1 LSRLR
6 LQHHRR
12 IIFAQSIREVNM
24 WNPEENGNI
33 EDAAISARS
42 LNELLDLMYIS
53 FKTMSPLQTERLLG
67 LALNISSDISVWM
80 DEEEKRREKQHY

>member
-1 LSRLR
+1 
-6 LQHHRR
+6 
-12 IIFAQSIREVNM
+12 M
-24 WNPEENGNI
+24 WNPEESDNI

-53 FKTMSPLQTERLLG
+53 LKKMNPLQTERLLG

-80 DEEEKRREKQHY
+80 EAEEKRREKQHH

>member
-1 LSRLR
+1 
-6 LQHHRR
+6 
-12 IIFAQSIREVNM
+12 M
-24 WNPEENGNI
+24 WNPEENDNI
-33 EDAAISARS
+33 EDAAISARN

-53 FKTMSPLQTERLLG
+53 FKKMNPLQTERLLG

>member
-1 LSRLR
+1 
-6 LQHHRR
+6 
-12 IIFAQSIREVNM
+12 M
-24 WNPEENGNI
+24 WNPEENDNI

-53 FKTMSPLQTERLLG
+53 LKKMNPLQTESLLG

-80 DEEEKRREKQHY
+80 DEEKKRREKQHY

>member
-1 LSRLR
+1 
-6 LQHHRR
+6 
-12 IIFAQSIREVNM
+12 M
-24 WNPEENGNI
+24 WNPVENDNI
-33 EDAAISARS
+33 EDAANSARN

-53 FKTMSPLQTERLLG
+53 FKTMSPLQTETLLG

>member
-1 LSRLR
+1 
-6 LQHHRR
+6 
-12 IIFAQSIREVNM
+12 M
-24 WNPEENGNI
+24 WNPVENGNI
-33 EDAAISARS
+33 EDAATSARS

-80 DEEEKRREKQHY
+80 DEEEKRREKQYY

>member
-1 LSRLR
+1 
-6 LQHHRR
+6 
-12 IIFAQSIREVNM
+12 M
-24 WNPEENGNI
+24 WNPVENDNI
-33 EDAAISARS
+33 EDAATSARS

-80 DEEEKRREKQHY
+80 DEEEKRREKQNY